1 MNVNFSPN
9 NNPQSFGMALKLRK
23 GAINSISE
31 AIQKAPNPEKMEQ
44 NVIRDILTPIKR
56 CETNVLVDDHGH
68 VFFTDEANH
77 TVKEIVSEGVDRVG
91 DQTLG
96 FRVMIPGY
104 GTQNEYINYLNPI
117 AADIAKQ
124 SIGEGTGLLQKLKI
138 AGEMAKHLDRMNMIN
153 SNVRLLPDNPVAIKL
168 KDLFG

>member
-1 MNVNFSPN
+1 MNVNFSQN
-9 NNPQSFGMALKLRK
+9 NNAQSFGMSLKLRK

-31 AIQKAPNPEKMEQ
+31 VIQKAPNPEKMEQ

-91 DQTLG
+91 DQALG

-104 GTQNEYINYLNPI
+104 GTQNEYIDYLSSI
-117 AADIAKQ
+117 GAELAKQ
-124 SIGEGTGLLQKLKI
+124 SIDAETGLLQKLTI
-138 AGEMAKHLDRMNMIN
+138 AREMAKHLDRMNMIN
-153 SNVRLLPDNPVAIKL
+153 SNVRLLPDNPTAAKL